1 MVHKI
6 LASDCDNLPLL
17 PESLR
22 GRYGFDARQRLE
34 TEVLSKDVVAVLV
47 GSNDMERYTA
57 LVMMRR
63 NTFYLRRGNDSC
75 YRRLLSKST
84 NGHFFTEALST
95 YKYKSSTC
103 SRTKGW
109 SHDCIGL
116 LVRQVCRCHIKG
128 KGICPLLCFH
138 IEDHKRFGPRR
149 LCGHDTLKTR

>member
-1 MVHKI
+1 MVHKV
-6 LASDCDNLPLL
+6 LATYRDNLPLL

-34 TEVLSKDVVAVLV
+34 AEMLSKDVVTILI

-63 NTFYLRRGNDSC
+63 NAFNLRRGNNSRHC
-75 YRRLLSKST
+75 RLLSKST
-84 NGHFFTEALST
+84 NGHFLTEALST

-109 SHDCIGL
+109 SHHCISL

-128 KGICPLLCFH
+128 KGICPLLCFR
-138 IEDHKRFGPRR
+138 IEDHKRLGPRR